1 MGMFITY
8 RRTGGWF
15 ALLTFAAA
23 AIAATVL
30 GVVVAATVIV
40 AALAI
45 GTCALVA
52 RAVLPRR
59 LWHRRVPPSAPWPHE
74 TLEGTVVDPPVEP
87 NRGEQR

>member
-8 RRTGGWF
+8 RRTGGVF
-15 ALLTFAAA
+15 ALLTFAAV

-30 GVVVAATVIV
+30 GVVVAATVMV

-45 GTCALVA
+45 GAGALVA

-59 LWHRRVPPSAPWPHE
+59 LRYRTVPPSAPWPHE
-74 TLEGTVVDPPVEP
+74 TLEGTVVDRPVEP
-87 NRGEQR
+87 NREEQR